1 MTDKKERVVK
11 VDISAS
17 DIDMDKIL
25 KVAPKVVKL
34 MQDENIS
41 PLEGQVLFAGL
52 IESVQK
58 YMDTPCDCKNCK
70 AERQN
75 MN

>member
-17 DIDMDKIL
+17 DIDMDKIR
-25 KVAPKVVKL
+25 KVAPKVVNL

-58 YMDTPCDCKNCK
+58 YMDIPCDCENCK

>member
-1 MTDKKERVVK
+1 
-11 VDISAS
+11 
-17 DIDMDKIL
+17 MDKIR

-58 YMDTPCDCKNCK
+58 YMDTLCDCENCK